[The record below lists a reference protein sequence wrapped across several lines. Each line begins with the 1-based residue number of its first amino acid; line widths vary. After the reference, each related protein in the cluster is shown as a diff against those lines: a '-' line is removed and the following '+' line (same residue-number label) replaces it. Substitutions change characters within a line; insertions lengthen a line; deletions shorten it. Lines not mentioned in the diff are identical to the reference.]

1 MGKRIRNFDD
11 TETKESKFHQYQ
23 SAILIND
30 IDINQVLY
38 LISFLLVNKIFKILF
53 GTKII
58 KKLDLYTY
66 SFQK

>member
-11 TETKESKFHQYQ
+11 TETKEFKFHQYQ